1 MRVTLLKAEYEVR
14 KSMASED
21 DADELAT
28 CHQIALDCSSAQRE
42 LTRELQHYRDSVN
55 NNGGLFNS
63 RTSRPRSNM
72 DFMQLQLIAQREGN
86 ELSQVR
92 NEELRAAREQT
103 ERVRIHDNYYILDA
117 DCAVTAESWH
127 ATVACCRLGT
137 IWRLFINLLA
147 YSCGIST
154 QLMCSSCGTIFGLV
168 FVNLLAIFSSVFVVL
183 LAVFGLVFV
192 VLLAIFGL
200 VFVVL
205 LAVFGLVFV
214 VLLAIFGSVFVDLLA
229 IFGSV
234 FVDLLAIFGSVF
246 VDLLAIF
253 HGARIALA

>member
-1 MRVTLLKAEYEVR
+1 MVTFYRCGDVTAAELEATARWIWSDADKVHDRNADMSRVFCARCAQSIACGRECDRSQLPTWMHGRIVRVTTLKAEYEVR

-21 DADELAT
+21 DADELAV
-28 CHQIALDCSSAQRE
+28 CYQIALDCSSAQRE

-55 NNGGLFNS
+55 NNGGLFDG
-63 RTSRPRSNM
+63 RTSRPRSNV

-137 IWRLFINLLA
+137 IWQRQGQGPE
-147 YSCGIST
+147 S
-154 QLMCSSCGTIFGLV
+154 
-168 FVNLLAIFSSVFVVL
+168 
-183 LAVFGLVFV
+183 
-192 VLLAIFGL
+192 
-200 VFVVL
+200 
-205 LAVFGLVFV
+205 
-214 VLLAIFGSVFVDLLA
+214 
-229 IFGSV
+229 
-234 FVDLLAIFGSVF
+234 
-246 VDLLAIF
+246 
-253 HGARIALA
+253 